1 MKHDGKQLLHRD
13 KRLKHK
19 RNDRNTCF
27 MGDVGDNS
35 PDDNEMS
42 KNTCSTDD
50 VGGQP
55 KKKKKL
61 NLWPQVPLSRIDLYE
76 EGVLL
81 LLIDIQ
87 HILQKIIVWTPLGRV
102 CLSKH
107 NDFHRTIY
115 VTHESWVTLAGL
127 QPS

>member
-1 MKHDGKQLLHRD
+1 MTETPASWVMLETIAQMIMKCQKTPAPQMMLEV
-13 KRLKHK
+13 
-19 RNDRNTCF
+19 N
-27 MGDVGDNS
+27 
-35 PDDNEMS
+35 
-42 KNTCSTDD
+42 
-50 VGGQP
+50 Q